1 VKFKIKKGLTLL
13 SAIVLSWQSASV
25 HALDTGGAELAITNG
40 ISDAPDTHI
49 PNLTEFV
56 TPVLPDSPYSAPI
69 FDITMMVTGVATG
82 RLPLTTGIPVV
93 NAVSEFGTVVNTS
106 LSIQQSLDK
115 INESGGSSANG
126 GVVIYPGKINT
137 NTLTQVYEK

>member
-1 VKFKIKKGLTLL
+1 
-13 SAIVLSWQSASV
+13 
-25 HALDTGGAELAITNG
+25 
-40 ISDAPDTHI
+40 
-49 PNLTEFV
+49 
-56 TPVLPDSPYSAPI
+56 
-69 FDITMMVTGVATG
+69 VATG

-126 GVVIYPGKINT
+126 GFVIYPGKINT